1 MVSLES
7 NPIKME
13 NRALGGGERLAGTR
27 GRFCWESVIKMP
39 QEVFGTRSSSSSFG
53 EEIKASQ

>member
-1 MVSLES
+1 MVSLEI

-13 NRALGGGERLAGTR
+13 NRVLGGERLAGTR
-27 GRFCWESVIKMP
+27 GRFCLESVIKMP
-39 QEVFGTRSSSSSFG
+39 QEVFRTHSSSSYFG